1 MSRSRVLVRARLKF
15 HDPCPVLALFEQAG
29 CEVAYLPGAAPWPEG
44 ETREQLAGMDGILAG
59 GDYGNPYTLEKADRL
74 KIIARSGV
82 GYDRIDLDLCT
93 RRGIVVTNTPGAM
106 ADAVADEALALML
119 ALIRRIF
126 EGDRRVKA
134 GEYAVTV
141 AEDLAAMTLGLVGC
155 GRIGAEVARRAAAFK
170 MSILVH
176 DPWGDRAAIQALGA
190 TLVPLDELLARADV
204 VSLHTPLTRE
214 NKGMVNADFLGRMKQ
229 CSYLIN
235 TARGGLVNEEDL
247 IAALRN
253 GPLAGAGLDC
263 QASEPPE
270 GLSLD
275 LVRLDNVIA
284 MPHSASNTVTSRERV
299 ATWAAQSIID
309 CLEGRIPQHVVNKEV
324 LERLQQ

>member
-1 MSRSRVLVRARLKF
+1 MSRPNVLVRAKLKF
-15 HDPCPVLALFEQAG
+15 HDPCPVLAFFEQAN
-29 CEVAYLPGAAPWPEG
+29 CEVAYLPGSAPWPED

-59 GDYGNPYTLEKADRL
+59 GDYGNPYTLEKADQL

-93 RRGIVVTNTPGAM
+93 ERGIIVTNTPGAM

-119 ALIRRIF
+119 TLIRRVF

-155 GRIGAEVARRAAAFK
+155 GRIGAEVVRRAAAFK
-170 MSILVH
+170 MRILVY
-176 DPWGDRAAIQALGA
+176 DPWVEAAAIEALGA
-190 TLVPLDELLARADV
+190 TQVSLDELLAQADV
-204 VSLHTPLTRE
+204 ISLHTPLTSE
-214 NKGMVNADFLGRMKQ
+214 SKGMVNADFLGRMKPG
-229 CSYLIN
+229 SYLLN
-235 TARGGLVNEEDL
+235 TARGPLVDE
-247 IAALRN
+247 AALIEALKN
-253 GPLAGAGLDC
+253 GPIAGAGLDC
-263 QASEPPE
+263 QVSEPPE

-284 MPHSASNTVTSRERV
+284 MPHAASNTVTARERM
-299 ATWAAQSIID
+299 ALWAAQSIVD
-309 CLEGRIPQHVVNKEV
+309 CLEGKVPQHVVNKEV
-324 LERLQQ
+324 LERL